1 VARRVEVLRSL
12 DDAPPLDC
20 FDPPRIGSS
29 GSTTALLKR
38 VLRRDILNND
48 NDNDDGDGDVVL
60 VEDEEEEQEVGYE
73 IWLLVHRHCLS
84 RPCGHQYKPSYTYTM
99 TIQRPGKTRRSDAS
113 TRSEQAV
120 IVERDRS
127 TDAVATTKT
136 HSSSRPLSTTEL
148 NDTNNDSVFE
158 KRIEYGHYELVD
170 FEHAPTH
177 LQLNNYII
185 MGYRP
190 LLSIR
195 LCFQSLFHV
204 HNEVQTNLP
213 RWPSTSNSNQH
224 AAHVTTS
231 LSERERERERER
243 VCVCVCVCVCWYCM

>member
-1 VARRVEVLRSL
+1 
-12 DDAPPLDC
+12 
-20 FDPPRIGSS
+20 
-29 GSTTALLKR
+29 
-38 VLRRDILNND
+38 
-48 NDNDDGDGDVVL
+48 
-60 VEDEEEEQEVGYE
+60 
-73 IWLLVHRHCLS
+73 
-84 RPCGHQYKPSYTYTM
+84 M

-113 TRSEQAV
+113 ARSEQAV

-231 LSERERERERER
+231 LSERERERERES
-243 VCVCVCVCVCWYCM
+243 VCVCVCVLVLHVIELLIASFHDLVDLQCMDTSDTGAAVRWADGLFANRCHHAIDTTGRSHWHVVLPCFMCVLLPCLCRLPPSWLPFGQRLQNPESCMFE